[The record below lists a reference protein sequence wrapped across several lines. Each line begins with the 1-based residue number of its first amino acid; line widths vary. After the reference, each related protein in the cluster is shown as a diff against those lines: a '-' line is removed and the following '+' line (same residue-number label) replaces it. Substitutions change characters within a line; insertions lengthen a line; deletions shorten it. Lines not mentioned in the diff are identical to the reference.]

1 MSATERQPA
10 CPGSISGE
18 ASLGAQSQTVCLG
31 LHLPERSVLPVQR
44 MERPDRF
51 GLSLVDAHQK
61 AKLPSEDLLE
71 LILQDEVDRRDQ
83 VNLQRRLKRASF
95 TEEQI
100 FENFDWDAPVGFDRH
115 RVRDLFSLSFIEA
128 KQDVLFMGSV
138 GVGKTFLASALGHA
152 ACRAGYD
159 VLFIRADQMF
169 LELKQSRADY
179 SHEKALRRFLAPDL
193 LILDDFALRRLDTTQ
208 SNDIYE
214 VVIERHRRSST
225 ILTSNRHVDEWIPLF
240 DDPILA
246 QSALD
251 RLSHNAYQVQIEGE
265 SYRKGQ
271 RPDLLASKLENVH
284 QT

>member
-1 MSATERQPA
+1 M
-10 CPGSISGE
+10 
-18 ASLGAQSQTVCLG
+18 
-31 LHLPERSVLPVQR
+31 
-44 MERPDRF
+44 
-51 GLSLVDAHQK
+51 
-61 AKLPSEDLLE
+61 
-71 LILQDEVDRRDQ
+71 
-83 VNLQRRLKRASF
+83 
-95 TEEQI
+95 
-100 FENFDWDAPVGFDRH
+100 GFDRH
-115 RVRDLFSLSFIEA
+115 RVRDLFSLSFLEA

-225 ILTSNRHVDEWIPLF
+225 ILTSNYLC
-240 DDPILA
+240 A
-246 QSALD
+246 AA
-251 RLSHNAYQVQIEGE
+251 HNRFNAE
-265 SYRKGQ
+265 SIFMR
-271 RPDLLASKLENVH
+271 R
-284 QT
+284 

>member
-1 MSATERQPA
+1 
-10 CPGSISGE
+10 
-18 ASLGAQSQTVCLG
+18 
-31 LHLPERSVLPVQR
+31 
-44 MERPDRF
+44 
-51 GLSLVDAHQK
+51 
-61 AKLPSEDLLE
+61 
-71 LILQDEVDRRDQ
+71 
-83 VNLQRRLKRASF
+83 
-95 TEEQI
+95 
-100 FENFDWDAPVGFDRH
+100 
-115 RVRDLFSLSFIEA
+115 
-128 KQDVLFMGSV
+128 MGSV

-271 RPDLLASKLENVH
+271 RPDLLASKLENCPPTLKRSESYESNNRSAKTSPTIARQQPPVDRPIPGVPPSAPTSGLSPGPPPH
-284 QT
+284 RGRRDLSSRDGRSPHHPSHRTGLVGLTSGSLE

>member
-1 MSATERQPA
+1 MKVSLTNLNLKERRIQMEIKNSLKTILKRLKLSGILAT
-10 CPGSISGE
+10 
-18 ASLGAQSQTVCLG
+18 
-31 LHLPERSVLPVQR
+31 LPERI
-44 MERPDRF
+44 
-51 GLSLVDAHQK
+51 AYAQK
-61 AKLPSEDLLE
+61 VKLPDEDLLE

-83 VNLQRRLKRASF
+83 VNLQRRLTRACF
-95 TEEQI
+95 TEEQT

-179 SHEKALRRFLAPDL
+179 SHDKALRRFLTPDL

-265 SYRKGQ
+265 SFRNRQ
-271 RPDLLASKLENVH
+271 RPDLLASNSKMSTNLEKE
-284 QT
+284 

>member
-1 MSATERQPA
+1 MEIKNSLKTILKRLKLSGILAT
-10 CPGSISGE
+10 
-18 ASLGAQSQTVCLG
+18 
-31 LHLPERSVLPVQR
+31 LPERI
-44 MERPDRF
+44 
-51 GLSLVDAHQK
+51 AYAQK
-61 AKLPSEDLLE
+61 TKLPSEDLLE

-115 RVRDLFSLSFIEA
+115 RVRDLFSLSFLEA

-152 ACRAGYD
+152 ACRAGYG

-193 LILDDFALRRLDTTQ
+193 LILDDFALRRLDTC
-208 SNDIYE
+208 
-214 VVIERHRRSST
+214 RSSLLIGAGT
-225 ILTSNRHVDEWIPLF
+225 AGSCAPTKKNKKKARSTCARQCRRHVDCGLDDRKQERSRLRAKRRAPLET
-240 DDPILA
+240 
-246 QSALD
+246 AL
-251 RLSHNAYQVQIEGE
+251 RSFPPLVSMVKATH
-265 SYRKGQ
+265 SRQ
-271 RPDLLASKLENVH
+271 RHDLGRV
-284 QT
+284 

>member
-1 MSATERQPA
+1 
-10 CPGSISGE
+10 
-18 ASLGAQSQTVCLG
+18 
-31 LHLPERSVLPVQR
+31 
-44 MERPDRF
+44 
-51 GLSLVDAHQK
+51 
-61 AKLPSEDLLE
+61 
-71 LILQDEVDRRDQ
+71 
-83 VNLQRRLKRASF
+83 
-95 TEEQI
+95 
-100 FENFDWDAPVGFDRH
+100 
-115 RVRDLFSLSFIEA
+115 
-128 KQDVLFMGSV
+128 MGSV

-271 RPDLLASKLENVH
+271 RPDLLASKLESVH
-284 QT
+284 QLLFFTLNREDFSFVIHLDRQPRTSRRREAQTGSRARSGSRSERTLDPVEHSRTLMEWWPFLIFHRGGLRIKVINNTAEVSLSFNVLMHVHTEEQRQRSITDPRKLWY

>member
-1 MSATERQPA
+1 MEIKNSLKTILKQLKLSGILAT
-10 CPGSISGE
+10 
-18 ASLGAQSQTVCLG
+18 
-31 LHLPERSVLPVQR
+31 LPERI
-44 MERPDRF
+44 
-51 GLSLVDAHQK
+51 AYAQK
-61 AKLPSEDLLE
+61 TKLPSEDLLE

-115 RVRDLFSLSFIEA
+115 RVRDLFSLSFLEA

-179 SHEKALRRFLAPDL
+179 SHEKALRRFLAPRP
-193 LILDDFALRRLDTTQ
+193 AHPRRLRATSARYHTVQ
-208 SNDIYE
+208 RHLRS
-214 VVIERHRRSST
+214 RHRAPSPLINDSHFKST
-225 ILTSNRHVDEWIPLF
+225 RRRVDSF
-240 DDPILA
+240 V
-246 QSALD
+246 
-251 RLSHNAYQVQIEGE
+251 R
-265 SYRKGQ
+265 
-271 RPDLLASKLENVH
+271 
-284 QT
+284 

>member
-1 MSATERQPA
+1 MEIKNSLKTILKRLKLSGILAT
-10 CPGSISGE
+10 
-18 ASLGAQSQTVCLG
+18 
-31 LHLPERSVLPVQR
+31 LPERI
-44 MERPDRF
+44 
-51 GLSLVDAHQK
+51 AYAQK
-61 AKLPSEDLLE
+61 TKLPSEDLLE

-95 TEEQI
+95 TEEQT

-271 RPDLLASKLENVH
+271 RPDLFRKSPPTPKRSES
-284 QT
+284 